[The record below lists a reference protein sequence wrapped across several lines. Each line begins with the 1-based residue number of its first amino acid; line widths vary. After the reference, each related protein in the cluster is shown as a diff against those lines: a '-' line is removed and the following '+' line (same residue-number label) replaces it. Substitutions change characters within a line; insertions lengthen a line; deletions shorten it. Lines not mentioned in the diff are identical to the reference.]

1 MVIGR
6 WKQDGELFGRDGEQV
21 CVCPLSNKW
30 LLIEGC
36 QTDGPKIDD
45 LQVVRFMANMVGVGR
60 LIRKQ
65 ASR

>member
-1 MVIGR
+1 MGNYSEEMENR
-6 WKQDGELFGRDGEQV
+6 
-21 CVCPLSNKW
+21 CVCPLTNKW

-65 ASR
+65 ASP